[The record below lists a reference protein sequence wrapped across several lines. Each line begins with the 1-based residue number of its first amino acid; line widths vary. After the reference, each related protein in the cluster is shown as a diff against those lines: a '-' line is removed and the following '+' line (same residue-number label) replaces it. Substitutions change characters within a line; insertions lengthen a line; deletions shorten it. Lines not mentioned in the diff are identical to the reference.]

1 MKKYFLTYGDKNFYL
16 SKKHLI
22 NLAKRSDLFHQT
34 IALGFNDLDKEFVN
48 TYSSIL
54 KVSKG
59 GGFWIWKHRI
69 IKNLLNDIAEND
81 IIIYCDAGASLNLN
95 NNALKRFNEYID
107 ILQDSEYGN
116 FRMQSEKQFKENQYS
131 TKEIFRYFQIS
142 PNSEIGNSTQLQAGH
157 MIFQKNQHTKDIINE
172 FEKVLIFD
180 SELITDKYNDNGQ
193 IEGFV
198 SNRHDQSIF
207 SLLTK
212 KYGGVIIENE
222 TEFKHRPDKQY
233 DFPFLSVRT
242 YGHGIKD
249 YIDFLLLNRSRL
261 NETIFFDE

>member
-1 MKKYFLTYGDKNFYL
+1 
-16 SKKHLI
+16 
-22 NLAKRSDLFHQT
+22 
-34 IALGFNDLDKEFVN
+34 
-48 TYSSIL
+48 
-54 KVSKG
+54 
-59 GGFWIWKHRI
+59 
-69 IKNLLNDIAEND
+69 
-81 IIIYCDAGASLNLN
+81 
-95 NNALKRFNEYID
+95 
-107 ILQDSEYGN
+107 
-116 FRMQSEKQFKENQYS
+116 
-131 TKEIFRYFQIS
+131 
-142 PNSEIGNSTQLQAGH
+142 

-180 SELITDKYNDNGQ
+180 SELITDKYNDNSQ

-212 KYGGVIIENE
+212 KYGGVVIENE